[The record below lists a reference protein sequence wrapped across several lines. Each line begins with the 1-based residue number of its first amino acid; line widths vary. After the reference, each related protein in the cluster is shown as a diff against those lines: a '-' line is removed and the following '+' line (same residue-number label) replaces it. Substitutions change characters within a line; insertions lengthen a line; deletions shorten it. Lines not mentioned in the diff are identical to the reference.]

1 MKTLFDEVLIDEYF
15 KPHQVSF
22 EKEIQATEKGIQSQ
36 KIKDAIKC
44 VLPSFIKQRILVKSD
59 WNNYQ
64 AITQEMLNELRLKK
78 LPFQRKSKDY
88 NEIIAQWYVYFSKNE
103 L

>member
-15 KPHQVSF
+15 KPYQVSF
-22 EKEIQATEKGIQSQ
+22 GTEIQATEKQIQSQ
-36 KIKDAIKC
+36 KIKDSIKSF
-44 VLPSFIKQRILVKSD
+44 LPTFIKQRILEKSD
-59 WNNYQ
+59 WNNYK
-64 AITQEMLNELRLKK
+64 AITQQMLDELRLKK

-88 NEIIAQWYVYFSKNE
+88 NEIIAQWYLYFSKNK